1 MNVRVG
7 NRVNRKKLRNS
18 KWTAVRPVD
27 REKHFIVLDWE
38 RDDNDQPTDRI
49 QLEAILTGR
58 VRLLDHKALADQET
72 WLIGW
77 R

>member
-1 MNVRVG
+1 MNSPGNPVNLKKIVG
-7 NRVNRKKLRNS
+7 S
-18 KWTAVRPVD
+18 KWTAVLPEN

-38 RDDNDQPTDRI
+38 RDENDQPTDRI
-49 QLEAILTGR
+49 QLEAILTGT
-58 VRLLDHKALADQET
+58 VRLLHHKALAEQEE